1 MNKKTLKLLNSK
13 FVKSIVS
20 GPLIINDHMPDE
32 FYQKIL
38 VDEVVNTLD
47 KDDLKS
53 IVYYIH
59 NDSIKL
65 ELLTR
70 ESIYNKIEYYRFDDI
85 VFNEQAYY
93 FKLISFLESKDN
105 YLCISAFLRDIKDED
120 LVTELLL
127 SIKFHRILF
136 DRVRE
141 LSDYNKI
148 KFFDVVDVR
157 YRPFLISLI
166 NSDAIKIKYLNNF
179 SFFEKLSIICGLNN
193 DIYKV
198 EYLKNSEYKE
208 YKEQILKSIK
218 NKSILLNLFN
228 LIEEKEDKIKYII
241 TITNP
246 NVKYILYKDMVDLSL
261 SEKILIAHNILSYSN
276 DKDSK
281 MVMELQEIINS
292 NSVENVMYNNNKK
305 IIKSIKK

>member
-1 MNKKTLKLLNSK
+1 M
-13 FVKSIVS
+13 
-20 GPLIINDHMPDE
+20 
-32 FYQKIL
+32 
-38 VDEVVNTLD
+38 
-47 KDDLKS
+47 
-53 IVYYIH
+53 
-59 NDSIKL
+59 
-65 ELLTR
+65 
-70 ESIYNKIEYYRFDDI
+70 
-85 VFNEQAYY
+85 
-93 FKLISFLESKDN
+93 
-105 YLCISAFLRDIKDED
+105 
-120 LVTELLL
+120 
-127 SIKFHRILF
+127 
-136 DRVRE
+136 
-141 LSDYNKI
+141 SDYNKI
-148 KFFDVVDVR
+148 KFFNVVDVR

-166 NSDAIKIKYLNNF
+166 DSDAIKIKYLNNF
-179 SFFEKLSIICGLNN
+179 SFFEKLSIICDLNN

-218 NKSILLNLFN
+218 NKSILLDLFN
-228 LIEEKEDKIKYII
+228 LIEKKEDKIKYIITI

-261 SEKILIAHNILSYSN
+261 DEKIIIAYNILSYSN